1 MLLPSNFVNM
11 KSEKSDFCGIWCFCS
26 EKFSEV
32 TEEIEV
38 TEESEVTEGSEVSV
52 VSVVSEVN
60 EVWAW
65 GIWGDKEEFEE
76 SEVTEV
82 NEVWEWDLLAV
93 IDSIVLF
100 MYYAN
105 LKSGIGSCIAPK
117 AGIARHPAK
126 GMYRAGMF
134 LNSG

>member
-1 MLLPSNFVNM
+1 M
-11 KSEKSDFCGIWCFCS
+11 
-26 EKFSEV
+26 

-52 VSVVSEVN
+52 MSVVSEVN

-76 SEVTEV
+76 SEV

-100 MYYAN
+100 MFYAN
-105 LKSGIGSCIAPK
+105 LKSGIDSCIAPK

-126 GMYRAGMF
+126 GMWRAGMF
-134 LNSG
+134 LHSG